1 MILMMAKIA
10 PGFLCT
16 STAIFHVPSSFQRF
30 KSCLFTVYIISA
42 FRFDGKPNFF
52 TRLSVVILL
61 FYLFSPKKDKAIA
74 PGPA

>member
-30 KSCLFTVYIISA
+30 ERSLFYVYIITA
-42 FRFDGKPNFF
+42 FQFDGKPYFLKF
-52 TRLSVVILL
+52 
-61 FYLFSPKKDKAIA
+61 
-74 PGPA
+74 G

>member
-30 KSCLFTVYIISA
+30 KSYLFYVYIITA
-42 FRFDGKPNFF
+42 FQFDGKPYFLKF
-52 TRLSVVILL
+52 
-61 FYLFSPKKDKAIA
+61 
-74 PGPA
+74 G